1 MKKKQKI
8 QEVLNIREIVHDI
21 HAKIGVASYCI
32 NLTVPTKNPKNYV
45 LVHIADYIK
54 LLLEHLYPLSEQM
67 HLINNIDKNFSISDT
82 TYYKFLK
89 EHLFDAHS
97 VHKKNMVF
105 FAKKI
110 EIAQLFERFPNQY
123 KAQFEHLNL
132 GINENVSY
140 EDYIYFIK
148 RYYSMEAEVF
158 YSKRELKLH
167 STSIKGV
174 VPNPEDDG
182 ETYLNVIFEEPADSL
197 IDIIREI
204 LEKSKKSVDDISTD
218 ANKQELQKQELQRQ
232 ELQKQELQRQEL
244 QKQELQRQE
253 LQKQELQRQELQEQE
268 RQRKELQEQERQ
280 RKELQEQERQ
290 RKELQEQEALKI
302 SSGNFSKVGKFIVY
316 KNYDDRNILKNEAGY
331 YKIGLMPNST
341 VECLPQ
347 LWEIIEKFEQF
358 PKEIYNIEFIFGK
371 YNYETQAFDEDYIF
385 FPDTAYMHYADP
397 DTYGLVDGL
406 LFVCDTTYQ
415 KGIKKY
421 MLYRYYNGKIYAIND
436 LDLTEPSDVLS
447 RTTHLWC
454 KNNISGDLSR
464 FCQTR
469 LEWKQKNEL

>member
-232 ELQKQELQRQEL
+232 ELQ
-244 QKQELQRQE
+244 
-253 LQKQELQRQELQEQE
+253 
-268 RQRKELQEQERQ
+268 
-280 RKELQEQERQ
+280 EQERQ